1 MKSLSYFL
9 GLDCGTDS
17 VGYAVTDLQ
26 YTPETHKGEPM
37 LGVTTFEQAGLSD
50 VRRKN
55 RTARRRLDRRQQR
68 VQLVQELFAPYI
80 ANVDPQ
86 FFVRLRQ
93 SALWREDW
101 IDPKSTGVL
110 FCDEIL
116 TDKDYHQK
124 YPTIHHLIC
133 DLLYNP
139 EQHDIRLIYIASA
152 WLVAHRGHFL
162 SSINID
168 NVNDVM
174 DISNIYN
181 EFLAFFDA
189 EKPWNC
195 DAMSFGDVLR
205 RKMRIRDKEKLFYD
219 LLFEGKK
226 PGDLIKDSDDPQAP
240 VYSRSAIIKLLCGA
254 TIAPKDVFLHKHEEY
269 NEVESVSLDSGDEKF
284 TLVLSQLG
292 DDAELLLRLKALF
305 DWAVLADVLR
315 GEMRIS
321 DAKVRIYEEHKNDLK
336 NLKSF
341 IRKYLPDQYASVFC
355 NIQEGNYA
363 AYVDH
368 WSSTRNRPNKRAS
381 KDSFS
386 SFLRKIL
393 KDTVVEEVDRPF
405 YEDALARLEMNTFL
419 PKQTDSDN
427 RVIPHQLYAVE
438 LIGILRNAAAYLP
451 FLQIV
456 DSDGLTLSD
465 KLLSVFLF
473 RIPYYVGPLN
483 KNSSFAWLERKSD
496 KIYPWNFEKIVDLD
510 KSEDA
515 FIRRMT
521 NTCTYLPGEYVVPQN
536 ALCYA
541 RFTVLNEINPL
552 KINGCPITPSQKQAI
567 FHALFEIRSRV
578 TVKALRRFCEAEGF
592 LRATDTL
599 SGIDTEGIKSSLHS
613 QIAFSKLLSTGMLAE
628 EQVEQIIERITCT
641 TEQPR
646 LRRWLDEK
654 FPQIST
660 EDRQYI
666 SRLKFSDF
674 GRLSNRFL
682 CEIEGMNKET
692 GEMSTILNTM
702 WNTNDTLMQLL
713 SERYT
718 FSDVVRE
725 HADAYYRENPM
736 SLAERMDQMYLS
748 NTVKRSI
755 YRTLDIVKDVVK
767 VMGVPPKKIFVEM
780 ARGTTEDQK
789 GKRTKTRKSQI
800 SDLYKHCAEE
810 EVRELNA
817 LLETKDDN
825 SLQSEKLYLYFMQLG
840 KCMYSGSPIDLDR
853 LSDDKFYDVDH
864 IYPQSK
870 VKDDSVLNNK
880 VLVLSKLNAEKA
892 DNYPIKTEIR
902 QSMTGYWTTLHKAGL
917 ITDEKYRR
925 LTRPTS
931 FTDDEKMGF
940 INRQLVETR
949 QSTKAI
955 ATLLEERYPNTE
967 IVYVKAGLVSE
978 FRQQYDL
985 LKSRTINDLHHAKDA
1000 YLNIV
1005 VGNVYHER
1013 FNKQFFRIDQ
1023 EYSMN
1028 TKQLFERPI
1037 WSKSTCVW
1045 NGQEDI
1051 DRIKQIVQKNH
1062 VRITRYAFC
1071 RKGELFDQQP
1081 LRAEPNSSLLPRKVD
1096 LPADKYG
1103 GYRKLTA
1110 SFFVLLKYR
1119 IGKKSDIMMTPID
1132 LMSSS
1137 AFLNDPIEALTLAK
1151 YAAENVIG
1159 KPIDAVELPMGRRVL
1174 KINTIFSADGFRFAL
1189 AGKSN
1194 AGKVL
1199 LISPLIPL
1207 HLNPQEERYIK
1218 RLESFVNRKSRNTA
1232 IKLQPDYDKITAEQ
1246 SIALY
1251 DSLTHKLTVWP
1262 FSKRPPLG
1270 IGDQLVEG
1278 REKFVSLNLE
1288 EQAKVL
1294 NQTLSLFGRSGQG
1307 SDLVLIGGVAK
1318 AGVPTLSSNISNWMK
1333 YYKDVRIIDQSASG
1347 LFEKQSVNL
1356 LTLL

>member
-1 MKSLSYFL
+1 MKSAPYFL

-26 YTPETHKGEPM
+26 YNPETHKGEPI
-37 LGVTTFEQAGLSD
+37 LGVTTFEQAELSG

-55 RTARRRLDRRQQR
+55 RTSRRRLDRRQQR
-68 VQLVQELFAPYI
+68 VQLVQELFAPLI
-80 ANVDPQ
+80 ADIDPQ

-101 IDPKSTGVL
+101 IDPKSKGII
-110 FCDEIL
+110 FCDEVF
-116 TDKDYHQK
+116 TDKVYHKK

-133 DLLYNP
+133 DLLHNTEP
-139 EQHDIRLIYIASA
+139 HDIRLVYIACA

-162 SSINID
+162 SSISID

-174 DISNIYN
+174 DIASIYD
-181 EFLAFFDA
+181 EFLACFDG

-195 DAMSFGDVLR
+195 DAKSFGDILK
-205 RKMRIRDKEKLFYD
+205 RKMRIRDKENHFYN

-226 PGDLIKDSDDPQAP
+226 PRDNIEDSDDPQAP

-254 TIAPKDVFLHKHEEY
+254 TIAPRDLFLHKREEY
-269 NEVESVSLDSGDEKF
+269 NEVESISLSSDDEKF
-284 TLVLSQLG
+284 ALVLSQLG
-292 DDAELLLRLKALF
+292 DNAELLLRLKALF

-315 GEMRIS
+315 GEARIS
-321 DAKVRIYEEHKNDLK
+321 DAKVRIYEEHKTDLK

-355 NIQEGNYA
+355 NIQESNYA
-363 AYVDH
+363 AYVNH
-368 WSSTRNRPNKRAS
+368 WSSTQNRPKKCAS

-386 SFLRKIL
+386 SFIRKIL
-393 KDTVVEEVDRPF
+393 KDIAVEEVDQPF

-438 LIGILRNAAAYLP
+438 LIGILRNASAYLP
-451 FLQIV
+451 IFQIA
-456 DSDGLTLSD
+456 DSDGLTLAD
-465 KLLSVFLF
+465 KLTSVFLF
-473 RIPYYVGPLN
+473 RIPFYVGPLN

-496 KIYPWNFEKIVDLD
+496 KIYPWNFEKVVDLD

-521 NTCTYLPGEYVVPQN
+521 NTCTYLPGEYVVPQS

-541 RFTVLNEINPL
+541 KFTVLNEINPL

-567 FHALFEIRSRV
+567 FHALFETRSRV

-599 SGIDTEGIKSSLHS
+599 SGIDAEGIKASLHP
-613 QIAFSKLLSTGMLAE
+613 QIAFHQLLSTGMLVE
-628 EQVEQIIERITCT
+628 EQIEQIIERITCT

-666 SRLKFSDF
+666 SRLKFSGF
-674 GRLSNRFL
+674 GRLSYRFL
-682 CEIEGMNKET
+682 CEIEGINKET
-692 GEMSTILNTM
+692 GEVSTILNAM

-718 FSDVVRE
+718 FADVVRE
-725 HADAYYRENPM
+725 QADTYYRENPM
-736 SLAERMDQMYLS
+736 SLAERMDLLYLS

-780 ARGTTEDQK
+780 ARGTTKDQK

-810 EVRELNA
+810 DVRELSA
-817 LLETKDDN
+817 LLDTKDDN

-853 LSDDKFYDVDH
+853 LSGDKFYDVDH

-880 VLVLSKLNAEKA
+880 VLVLSKLNADKA
-892 DNYPIKTEIR
+892 DNYPLKTEIR
-902 QSMTGYWTTLHKAGL
+902 QSMAGYWATLHNAGL

-925 LTRPTS
+925 LMRPTS

-940 INRQLVETR
+940 IYRQLVETR

-955 ATLLEERYPNTE
+955 ATLLGERYPNTE

-1037 WSKSTCVW
+1037 WNKSTCVW
-1045 NGQEDI
+1045 NGQADI
-1051 DRIKQIVQKNH
+1051 GRIKQIVQKNH

-1071 RKGELFDQQP
+1071 RKGELFNQQP
-1081 LRAEPNSSLLPRKVD
+1081 LRAEPNSVLIPRKVD
-1096 LPADKYG
+1096 LSVEKYG
-1103 GYRKLTA
+1103 GYRKPTA

-1119 IGKKSDIMMTPID
+1119 IGKKTDILITPID
-1132 LMSSS
+1132 LISSS
-1137 AFLNDPIEALTLAK
+1137 AFLNDSDEARAIAK
-1151 YAAENVIG
+1151 SAAERVLG
-1159 KPIDAVELPMGRRVL
+1159 KPIDAIELPLNRRIL
-1174 KINTIFSADGFRFAL
+1174 KVNTVFSVDGFRFAL
-1189 AGKSN
+1189 ACKLSGGKQV
-1194 AGKVL
+1194 G
-1199 LISPLIPL
+1199 ISPLMPL
-1207 HLNPQEERYIK
+1207 HLNPQEERYVK
-1218 RLESFVNRKSRNTA
+1218 RLESFTNKNSKNPA
-1232 IKLQPDYDKITAEQ
+1232 LKLQPNYDKITVDQ
-1246 SIALY
+1246 SVALY
-1251 DSLTHKLTVWP
+1251 DTLTQKLTGWP
-1262 FSKRPPLG
+1262 FSKRPPLDTG
-1270 IGDQLVEG
+1270 KHLADG
-1278 REKFVSLNLE
+1278 REKFASLNLE
-1288 EQAKVL
+1288 EQVYVL
-1294 NQTLSLFGRSGQG
+1294 NQTLSLFGRNGQG
-1307 SDLVLIGGVAK
+1307 SDLILLGNSANTGTPK
-1318 AGVPTLSSNISNWMK
+1318 LSSSLSNWMK
-1333 YYKDVRIIDQSASG
+1333 YYQDVRIIDQSASG